1 MACAESLTYTF
12 APACTALKKPGGFQ
26 NFGYIGAISDV
37 SAVTYA
43 TGAISALTFAATKV
57 LTKFTTKEFVVTAP
71 SPVVDEAEGNVALI
85 THTVN
90 LPIYWDTQ
98 AELNA
103 LQTLLDADRLF
114 VILPTINKQL
124 RVYGI
129 SSVDWPFQSFGLK
142 VTGGED
148 SPGQNLNDPARM
160 NLTLTGNMPNIPQTF
175 LTGSPT
181 PNYDDSITALEGYL
195 VNP

>member
-1 MACAESLTYTF
+1 MACAESLTVSF
-12 APACTALKKPGGFQ
+12 APACSALKKPGGFQ
-26 NFGYIGAISDV
+26 NFGFIGATSDL
-37 SAVTYA
+37 SGVTYDSGS
-43 TGAISALTFAATKV
+43 GAIDAFTFASTKV

-71 SPVVDEAEGNVALI
+71 SPVVDEGEGNVALI

-98 AELNA
+98 AELDA

-129 SSVDWPFQSFGLK
+129 SSVTWPFQSFGLK

-160 NLTLTGNMPNIPQTF
+160 NLTLTGNMPNIPQLF
-175 LTGSPT
+175 LDTD
-181 PNYDDSITALEGYL
+181 YDTSLALLEGYL
-195 VNP
+195 

>member
-1 MACAESLTYTF
+1 
-12 APACTALKKPGGFQ
+12 
-26 NFGYIGAISDV
+26 
-37 SAVTYA
+37 
-43 TGAISALTFAATKV
+43 
-57 LTKFTTKEFVVTAP
+57 
-71 SPVVDEAEGNVALI
+71 VDEGEGNVALI

-114 VILPTINKQL
+114 VILPTINKQF
-124 RVYGI
+124 RAYGI
-129 SSVDWPFQSFGLK
+129 SSTEWPFQSFGLK

-160 NLTLTGNMPNIPQTF
+160 NLTLTGNMPNIPQLVLDTDYATT
-175 LTGSPT
+175 L
-181 PNYDDSITALEGYL
+181 ALLEGYL
-195 VNP
+195 TNP

>member
-1 MACAESLTYTF
+1 MACAESLTVSF

-26 NFGYIGAISDV
+26 NFGFIGATSDL
-37 SAVTYA
+37 SGVTYDSGS
-43 TGAISALTFAATKV
+43 GAIEAFTFAATKV

-71 SPVVDEAEGNVALI
+71 SPVVDEGEGNVALI

-90 LPIYWDTQ
+90 IPIYWDTQ
-98 AELNA
+98 AELDA

-114 VILPTINKQL
+114 VVLPTINKQL

-129 SSVDWPFQSFGLK
+129 SSVTWPFQSFGLK
-142 VTGGED
+142 VSGGED

-160 NLTLTGNMPNIPQTF
+160 NLTLTGNMPNIPQLF
-175 LTGSPT
+175 LDT
-181 PNYDDSITALEGYL
+181 NYDTSLGLLEGYL
-195 VNP
+195 TNP

>member
-1 MACAESLTYTF
+1 MACAESLTVSF
-12 APACTALKKPGGFQ
+12 APACSALKKPGGFQ
-26 NFGYIGAISDV
+26 NFGFIGATSDL
-37 SAVTYA
+37 SGVTYDSGS
-43 TGAISALTFAATKV
+43 GAIEAFTFASTKV

-71 SPVVDEAEGNVALI
+71 SPVVDEGEGNVALI

-98 AELNA
+98 AELDA

-129 SSVDWPFQSFGLK
+129 SSVTWPFQSFGLK

-160 NLTLTGNMPNIPQTF
+160 NLTLTGNMPNIPQLF
-175 LTGSPT
+175 LDTD
-181 PNYDDSITALEGYL
+181 YDTSLALLEGYL
-195 VNP
+195 

>member
-1 MACAESLTYTF
+1 MACAESLTVSF

-26 NFGYIGAISDV
+26 NFGFIGATSDL
-37 SAVTYA
+37 SGVTYDSGS
-43 TGAISALTFAATKV
+43 GAIEAFTFASTKV

-71 SPVVDEAEGNVALI
+71 SPVVDEGEGNVALI

-98 AELNA
+98 AELDA

-129 SSVDWPFQSFGLK
+129 SSVTWPFQSFGLK

-160 NLTLTGNMPNIPQTF
+160 NLTLTGNMPNIPQLF
-175 LTGSPT
+175 LDTD
-181 PNYDDSITALEGYL
+181 YDTSLGLLEGYL
-195 VNP
+195 TNP

>member
-1 MACAESLTYTF
+1 MACAESLTVSF

-37 SAVTYA
+37 SSVTYA
-43 TGAISALTFAATKV
+43 TGAISALTFASTKV

-71 SPVVDEAEGNVALI
+71 SPVVDEGEGNVALI

-98 AELNA
+98 AELDA

-129 SSVDWPFQSFGLK
+129 SSVTWPFQSFGLK

-160 NLTLTGNMPNIPQTF
+160 NLTLTGNMPNIPQLF
-175 LTGSPT
+175 LDTDYNTSL
-181 PNYDDSITALEGYL
+181 ALLESYL
-195 VNP
+195 